1 MDDAHDRI
9 VVPGRCCADEGLSCA
24 TMRIALITD
33 GMSPYAMRGMQRHS
47 RMLAEHLVGVGA
59 EVTLFHTTFDPLRA
73 RAASSLEGFPE
84 SLRSRIVP
92 EFVPYPRVRRF
103 PGHYLV
109 EEWRY
114 SAACLRRYLDH
125 AASADFIYAQGLTG
139 WAFLRSSQRRGKLP
153 PIGVNTH
160 GYEMFQR
167 AASMRGSL
175 QHALLRPAFR
185 DVNRRADVVFSFS
198 GKIRRLVEDSVGV
211 PAERIVEMPNGVEET
226 WIVSSPPPCRA
237 GARRFIFVGRH
248 DRRKGLPELLE
259 AASGLPR
266 LGWTLD
272 IVGPVPPQSQV
283 SHPCIRFVGPV
294 SDTRELQALFDGADC
309 LLCPSHAEGMPTVIL
324 EAMARGLAIVA
335 TDVGATAELVDST
348 NGLLLSGPRTGEIAS
363 ALQHVIA
370 MGDPEVMA
378 LKRGSL
384 TRVRAYS
391 WSRVAAQVMD
401 VARDTAMRLTVR

>member
-1 MDDAHDRI
+1 
-9 VVPGRCCADEGLSCA
+9 
-24 TMRIALITD
+24 MRIALITD
-33 GMSPYAMRGMQRHS
+33 GMSPYAMGGMQRHS

-59 EVTLFHTTFDPLRA
+59 EVTLFHTTFDPGRA
-73 RAASSLEGFPE
+73 RAASSLEGCPE
-84 SLRSRIVP
+84 ALRCRIVP

-103 PGHYLV
+103 PGHYLA

-125 AASADFIYAQGLTG
+125 AVSADFIYAQGLTG
-139 WAFLRSSQRRGKLP
+139 WAFLRLSQRHDRLP

-167 AASMRGSL
+167 AASLRGSL
-175 QHALLRPAFR
+175 QYALLRPAFR

-211 PAERIVEMPNGVEET
+211 PAARIVEMPNGVEES

-248 DRRKGLPELLE
+248 DRRKGLPELL
-259 AASGLPR
+259 AAVSGLPR
-266 LGWTLD
+266 SGWTLD
-272 IVGPVPPQSQV
+272 VVGPVPPQSQLF
-283 SHPCIRFVGPV
+283 HPCIRFVGPV
-294 SDTRELQALFDGADC
+294 SDIKELQALFDGADC

-335 TDVGATAELVDST
+335 TDVGATAELVDAT
-348 NGLLLSGPRTGEIAS
+348 NGLLLSGPRTGEIAGAMRRTIS
-363 ALQHVIA
+363 
-370 MGDPEVMA
+370 MGDPEIMA

-384 TRVRAYS
+384 ARVHAYS
-391 WSRVAAQVMD
+391 WTRVAAQVVD
-401 VARDTAMRLTVR
+401 AARDAAMRLSARSGRASSLA